1 MNLLALLFLQFPK
14 NPLEPPL
21 EAMLQW
27 LNDTIEPLNPFP
39 EVIGSF
45 AIALIIV
52 AVLVKIVTYPLSLAQ
67 MRSMRN
73 MQALQ
78 PKMKEL
84 QEKYKGDREKLSQA
98 QMEMYKEEGVNPFG
112 GCLPLIITM
121 VVLFS
126 LIGAVNALKPEMQG
140 QPFFWIPNIAACEAN
155 PDCQGLLP
163 EGLPILVLLMVA
175 SQFFYQKFMTPP
187 TADPQAQAMN
197 ATMKFM
203 PLVFGIFFINLA
215 AGLVLYYLVFN
226 LVSLGQQLIINRQL
240 RPPDATLAVAVAAG
254 QPALSAAPE
263 GTASPEEP
271 TENER
276 GDTRRRRRKKSS

>member
-1 MNLLALLFLQFPK
+1 LNLLALLLLQFQ
-14 NPLEPPL
+14 NPLVPPL
-21 EAMLQW
+21 ERMLQW
-27 LNDTIEPLNPFP
+27 LNVTIEPLNPFP
-39 EVIGSF
+39 ELIGSF

-84 QEKYKGDREKLSQA
+84 QEKHKGDREKLSQA

-140 QPFFWIPNIAACEAN
+140 QPFFWIPNIANCEVNA
-155 PDCQGLLP
+155 DCNYIP

-187 TADPQAQAMN
+187 TADPQAQALN
-197 ATMKFM
+197 ASMKFM
-203 PLVFGIFFINLA
+203 PLIFGVFFIALP

-226 LVSLGQQLIINRQL
+226 VVSLGQQLIINRQL
-240 RPPDATLAVAVAAG
+240 RPRDATLAVPVVG
-254 QPALSAAPE
+254 EPSAKSAEPQ
-263 GTASPEEP
+263 GTASPEELAD
-271 TENER
+271 NDR
-276 GDTRRRRRKKSS
+276 GDTRRRRRKKSA